1 LIVTIPI
8 TVSNSA
14 GDLKD
19 KPILKADANFV
30 GVAIIG
36 KFSSDAQR
44 RILTRAVQ
52 MPALGAG
59 GFSRLL
65 YVFLPDG
72 VQHLLIIDHF
82 ENCALMAALHS
93 R

>member
-8 TVSNSA
+8 TVSNGI
-14 GDLKD
+14 GDFLN

-52 MPALGAG
+52 MPTHMPLVNRIPTVPA
-59 GFSRLL
+59 
-65 YVFLPDG
+65 
-72 VQHLLIIDHF
+72 
-82 ENCALMAALHS
+82 
-93 R
+93 